1 MGCTSAGAEQD
12 AGTLYPTV
20 VEDSSG
26 NQIIVTYMSGVGA
39 FWNNSSSRIYTIE
52 DSRAVQSCGYYCSY
66 QFSYSAPA
74 GQDGTYMS
82 YLSGI
87 ASYVGTQENYSV
99 SISPERALYAPNST
113 GTAFSTAG
121 MLKSVTA
128 TGPGDGY
135 PNLGYSWNFS
145 YEQPVACNNP
155 PCLGDGTLTEV
166 QLPQGGYLQWSY
178 SPFEYVGTTTLWEVA
193 SRSLQSAVGNSP
205 PPANT
210 YTFTRPSADVSAAIT
225 VHSGMT
231 LQDPTGAQKSWSF
244 YCTNPSGYSNCPAAQ
259 VAPATFTAEIELA
272 SELKEIAPGGSA
284 SAPVRDTTYLWTPD
298 LAGNAYLN
306 KVTTTLDEGQAW
318 AQTAI
323 STQTLDIYGNVLTL
337 AVSDYNGGATRTYTN
352 TYSTSMS
359 GYCTSPFQGVLNYIC
374 NRLVTSTVTTAGN
387 SVTLVTNT
395 YDTGG
400 LSQTPGVRELDPSH
414 NGPTV
419 TRLRRSPPA
428 TPSIH
433 STTPLAS
440 SPVRTTDRVTR

>member
-1 MGCTSAGAEQD
+1 
-12 AGTLYPTV
+12 
-20 VEDSSG
+20 
-26 NQIIVTYMSGVGA
+26 
-39 FWNNSSSRIYTIE
+39 
-52 DSRAVQSCGYYCSY
+52 
-66 QFSYSAPA
+66 
-74 GQDGTYMS
+74 MS

-225 VHSGMT
+225 VHSGT
-231 LQDPTGAQKSWSF
+231 PPAPR
-244 YCTNPSGYSNCPAAQ
+244 NPGPSIARIPAATATAQ
-259 VAPATFTAEIELA
+259 PRRLPLPRLPPRSNLPA
-272 SELKEIAPGGSA
+272 S
-284 SAPVRDTTYLWTPD
+284 
-298 LAGNAYLN
+298 
-306 KVTTTLDEGQAW
+306 
-318 AQTAI
+318 
-323 STQTLDIYGNVLTL
+323 
-337 AVSDYNGGATRTYTN
+337 
-352 TYSTSMS
+352 
-359 GYCTSPFQGVLNYIC
+359 
-374 NRLVTSTVTTAGN
+374 
-387 SVTLVTNT
+387 
-395 YDTGG
+395 
-400 LSQTPGVRELDPSH
+400 
-414 NGPTV
+414 
-419 TRLRRSPPA
+419 
-428 TPSIH
+428 
-433 STTPLAS
+433 
-440 SPVRTTDRVTR
+440 